1 MVARV
6 HSPSHPSHLHTSIN
20 INEERCEGRCEG
32 GVKLTQRLGV
42 IEPGQ
47 AFVTPDALA
56 RRAVGEAHGRAMA
69 LQASAIAAAAG
80 AVMAGAPRLRLAIPP
95 AYDPDA
101 ALYAAEGAQRRAER
115 RLMSDKLAVLAE
127 QGRIGQC
134 EWRAALEMRHVAEY
148 AEGGRLPLVRSQ
160 LRERLPSG
168 GDGTGE
174 LMAAEEL
181 VSAAYLPWRRYAR
194 RYPVAGDATLEDLTR
209 RMVLDGRG
217 IRQVAN
223 SIRIDQRRALR
234 LLRRSL
240 NHYAGLRG
248 WPNAAAAEWC

>member
-6 HSPSHPSHLHTSIN
+6 CTPSHPSHIHTSIN

-32 GVKLTQRLGV
+32 GVKLTHRVGM

-80 AVMAGAPRLRLAIPP
+80 AHMAGAPRFRLAIPP
-95 AYDPDA
+95 TYDPEA
-101 ALYAAEGAQRRAER
+101 ALQAAEGAQRRAER

-127 QGRIGQC
+127 QGRIGPAQL
-134 EWRAALEMRHVAEY
+134 RAAQEMRHVAEY
-148 AEGGRLPLVRSQ
+148 AEGGRVPLVRSQ

-181 VSAAYLPWRRYAR
+181 VTVAWLPWRRYAR
-194 RYPVAGDATLEDLTR
+194 RYPVAVDATLEDLTR
-209 RMVLDGRG
+209 RLVLDGKG

-223 SIRIDQRRALR
+223 AIRIDQRRALR

-240 NHYAGLRG
+240 SHYAGLRG
-248 WPNAAAAEWC
+248 WPHAVAEELC

>member
-6 HSPSHPSHLHTSIN
+6 YPHSHPSHLHTSIH
-20 INEERCEGRCEG
+20 INEKRCEGGCEG
-32 GVKLTQRLGV
+32 GVKLTERVGM

-47 AFVTPDALA
+47 SFVTPDALA

-69 LQASAIAAAAG
+69 LQAAAIAAEAG
-80 AVMAGAPRLRLAIPP
+80 AYMAGAPRFRLAIP
-95 AYDPDA
+95 AEYDPEA
-101 ALYAAEGAQRRAER
+101 ALHAAEGAQRRAER
-115 RLMSDKLAVLAE
+115 RLRSDKLALLAE
-127 QGRIGQC
+127 QGRLGQC
-134 EWRAALEMRHVAEY
+134 EWRAAQEMRHVAEY
-148 AEGGRLPLVRSQ
+148 AEGGRVPLMRSQ

-181 VSAAYLPWRRYAR
+181 VSVAYLPWRRYAR

-217 IRQVAN
+217 LRQVAN
-223 SIRIDQRRALR
+223 AIRIDQRRALR

-240 NHYAGLRG
+240 GHYAGLRG
-248 WPNAAAAEWC
+248 WASEAAELC

>member
-1 MVARV
+1 MAEIRAMQGLYTAIGLV
-6 HSPSHPSHLHTSIN
+6 
-20 INEERCEGRCEG
+20 
-32 GVKLTQRLGV
+32 
-42 IEPGQ
+42 EPGQ

-95 AYDPDA
+95 AYDPAA
-101 ALYAAEGAQRRAER
+101 ALHAAEGAQRRAER

-209 RMVLDGRG
+209 RMVLDGKG

-223 SIRIDQRRALR
+223 AIRIDQRRALR

-240 NHYAGLRG
+240 THYAGLRG
-248 WPNAAAAEWC
+248 WPNAAAAECC

>member
-6 HSPSHPSHLHTSIN
+6 YTPSHSSHLHTSFN

-32 GVKLTQRLGV
+32 GVKLTQRVGM

-80 AVMAGAPRLRLAIPP
+80 AVMAGASRFRLAIPP

-101 ALYAAEGAQRRAER
+101 ALRAAEGAQRRAER

-127 QGRIGQC
+127 QGGIGPAQL
-134 EWRAALEMRHVAEY
+134 RAAQEMRHVAEY
-148 AEGGRLPLVRSQ
+148 AEGGRVPLVRSQ

-181 VSAAYLPWRRYAR
+181 VTSAWLPWRRYAR

-209 RMVLDGRG
+209 RMVLEGKG

-223 SIRIDQRRALR
+223 AIRIDQRRALR

-240 NHYAGLRG
+240 SHYAGLRG